1 MGAKGVQTR
10 SVYCGKLTLENG
22 GGDDGSGSGS
32 ESGSGEVGGS
42 PSPSTI
48 QILDATDCSDEKR

>member
-10 SVYCGKLTLENG
+10 SVYCGRLTFENG

-32 ESGSGEVGGS
+32 GSGSGGGS

>member
-32 ESGSGEVGGS
+32 GSGSGGGS

>member
-10 SVYCGKLTLENG
+10 SVYCGKLTLENE

-32 ESGSGEVGGS
+32 GSGSGGGS